1 MVDHVNLKIAHR
13 YWDNQ
18 PKICSSPPPPSPL
31 QERQLPTGFLFP
43 PTRSLKKQFSS

>member
-18 PKICSSPPPPSPL
+18 PKICSSPPPLPSPGKTITHWIFI
-31 QERQLPTGFLFP
+31 PPNP
-43 PTRSLKKQFSS
+43 PTKKQFSS